1 MNTNVITGLG
11 LCSVKYHFVEE
22 CHECEGREGGGVQT
36 IIATTTIITTAAS
49 ARHLRGTFLGS
60 VSYWI
65 CPPFVFP
72 KSEDRCNI
80 DGPEDIN
87 DNQEGRQAVNH
98 SILSASAAMP
108 CNAEMPTKPFSC
120 TGTTFELSAAK
131 SVCVMKALWKGLSFV
146 WKIFKNCALFSE

>member
-36 IIATTTIITTAAS
+36 IIATTIIITTAS

-72 KSEDRCNI
+72 KSQDRCNI

-108 CNAEMPTKPFSC
+108 CNAHKTRAAQEQP
-120 TGTTFELSAAK
+120 ELSAAK

-146 WKIFKNCALFSE
+146 WKIFENCVLFSEVEK

>member
-1 MNTNVITGLG
+1 MYRGRMNTNVITGLG

-36 IIATTTIITTAAS
+36 IIATTIITTAS

-65 CPPFVFP
+65 CPPFVFS

-108 CNAEMPTKPFSC
+108 CNAMQCPQNPSC
-120 TGTTFELSAAK
+120 TGTTWAISRQICLCDESA
-131 SVCVMKALWKGLSFV
+131 L
-146 WKIFKNCALFSE
+146 ERP